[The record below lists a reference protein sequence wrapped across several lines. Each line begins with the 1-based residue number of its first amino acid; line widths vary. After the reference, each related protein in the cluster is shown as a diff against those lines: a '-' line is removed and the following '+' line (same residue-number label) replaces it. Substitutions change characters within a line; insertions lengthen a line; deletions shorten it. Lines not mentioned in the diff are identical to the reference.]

1 MLPVSVAAII
11 LYGLIKRVPVFEVF
25 LRGAKKGLSQTAS
38 LLPALTALCL
48 MVSMLSASG
57 ALELICRLLSPAA
70 RLLGI
75 PEEVI
80 PLCIISPL
88 SGSGSLAVL
97 KNIFTRFSP
106 DSYVGRTASVITAA
120 SETTFYAVAVYF
132 GSADIKNT
140 RHTVP
145 ASLIADIVSFI
156 AAAIFCH

>member
-1 MLPVSVAAII
+1 MSIASIV

-25 LRGAKKGLSQTAS
+25 MRGAKKALSQAAS
-38 LLPALTALCL
+38 LLAPLTALCL
-48 MVSMLSASG
+48 IVSMLSVSG
-57 ALELICRLLSPAA
+57 SLELISSILSPLA

-88 SGSGSLAVL
+88 SGSGSIAVL
-97 KNIFTRFSP
+97 EDIFTRFSP
-106 DSYVGRTASVITAA
+106 DSYIGRTASVITAA

-140 RHTVP
+140 RHTIP
-145 ASLIADIVSFI
+145 ASLTADLISFI
-156 AAAIFCH
+156 AAAAFCR